1 VPGRS
6 GLEYLTGLAARNVD
20 VQALT
25 NSLAATDEP
34 AAQAGY
40 ANYRTDLLAGGVKL
54 FELRPAAGSKQDAT
68 SFGTSSGVALHAKAI
83 VVDKRYVFV
92 GSLNLD
98 QRSKLLNT
106 EMGVMVDCPGL
117 AEAVAGFFAKA
128 TAPTSAF
135 EVKLAPTAG
144 QGTASTH
151 LVWVAQVQGQPV
163 TLDSEPDASS
173 GRKLE
178 VTLLQ
183 LLPIESLL

>member
-1 VPGRS
+1 MP
-6 GLEYLTGLAARNVD
+6 
-20 VQALT
+20 
-25 NSLAATDEP
+25 
-34 AAQAGY
+34 
-40 ANYRTDLLAGGVKL
+40 
-54 FELRPAAGSKQDAT
+54 
-68 SFGTSSGVALHAKAI
+68 AI

-106 EMGVMVDCPGL
+106 EMGVMVDCRGL
-117 AEAVAGFFAKA
+117 SEAVAGFFAKA
-128 TAPTSAF
+128 TAPASAF
-135 EVKLAPTAG
+135 EVKLEPTAR

-163 TLDSEPDASS
+163 TLDSEPFASS

-183 LLPIESLL
+183 LLPINLL

>member
-1 VPGRS
+1 V
-6 GLEYLTGLAARNVD
+6 
-20 VQALT
+20 LT
-25 NSLAATDEP
+25 NSLASTDEP

-40 ANYRTDLLAGGVKL
+40 VHYREDLLAGGVKL
-54 FELRPAAGSKQDAT
+54 FELRPGPGSKQDAT
-68 SFGTSSGVALHAKAI
+68 SYGTSSGVALHAKAI

-92 GSLNLD
+92 GSMNLD

-128 TAPTSAF
+128 TAPASAF
-135 EVKLAPTAG
+135 EVKLEPAGG
-144 QGTASTH
+144 QGSSSTH
-151 LVWVAQVQGQPV
+151 LVWLAQVQGQPV
-163 TLDSEPDASS
+163 TLESEPYASS

-178 VTLLQ
+178 VTLFQ